1 MKVIW
6 HQQAIEG
13 REQIAE
19 YIREYFGAMS
29 KARFLQEVRR
39 IIRMLKLSPNIGSI
53 DPLFANRSIA
63 YRSIIINGLS
73 KLIYFVEGDTVYI
86 ADFWDVRREPEA
98 LAAQVKG
105 KIR

>member
-73 KLIYFVEGDTVYI
+73 KLIYFVEGDTVYV
-86 ADFWDVRREPEA
+86 ADFWDTRRDPTSLSER
-98 LAAQVKG
+98 VKG
-105 KIR
+105 